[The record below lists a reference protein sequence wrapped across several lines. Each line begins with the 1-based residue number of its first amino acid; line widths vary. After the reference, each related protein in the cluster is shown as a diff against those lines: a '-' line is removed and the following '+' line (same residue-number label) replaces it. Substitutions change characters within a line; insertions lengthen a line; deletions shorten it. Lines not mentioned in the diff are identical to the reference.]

1 MDVETE
7 KAEKAIGVRPA
18 SKGLAMRVPGTP
30 LVLLGRLLRV
40 RLAGPGLAIAVG
52 LIFLAA
58 AADVISPY
66 DPYHQNYGA
75 VLQAP
80 SPSHPMGTDD
90 LGRDVLSRVIHG
102 SRISLL
108 VGLVSVGLAIL
119 AGVTIGFVAG
129 YWSGWLDEVLMR
141 VIDAVWSF
149 PALLLALAITA
160 ALGQSIGNAMIAI
173 GIVFTPAFAR
183 LVRAQTLS
191 VREMDFVQAAR
202 VMGATPTRLMLRHI
216 WPNVTSPVIVQA
228 SLYVSFA
235 IITEASLS
243 FLGVGVRPPT
253 AAWGS
258 MLRAGYRYLNT
269 AFWLPFFPGVAIF
282 VAVLG
287 LNLLGDGLRVVLDPR
302 LRVRGEG

>member
-1 MDVETE
+1 MG
-7 KAEKAIGVRPA
+7 KPGGQRAAA
-18 SKGLAMRVPGTP
+18 KGRLARVADAP
-30 LVLLGRLLRV
+30 LALFRRLLRV
-40 RLAGPGLAIAVG
+40 RLAGLGLGIAVG
-52 LIFLAA
+52 LLVFAA

-66 DPYHQNYGA
+66 DPVRQDYAA

-80 SPSHPMGTDD
+80 SRSHPMGTDE

-108 VGLVSVGLAIL
+108 VGLVSVGLAIC
-119 AGVTIGFVAG
+119 AGVAIGFVAG
-129 YWSGWLDEVLMR
+129 YGAGWLDESLMR
-141 VIDAVWSF
+141 LIDAIWAF

-160 ALGQSIGNAMIAI
+160 ALGQSIGNAMLAI
-173 GIVFTPAFAR
+173 GVVFTPAFAR

-191 VREMDFVQAAR
+191 VREMDYVLAAR
-202 VMGATPTRLMLRHI
+202 VMGAAPARILLRHI

-243 FLGVGVRPPT
+243 FLGVGVSPPT
-253 AAWGS
+253 PAWGS

-269 AFWLPFFPGVAIF
+269 AFWLPFFPGMAIF
-282 VAVLG
+282 VTVLG

-302 LRVRGEG
+302 LRIRGEG

>member
-1 MDVETE
+1 MGKTGGPR
-7 KAEKAIGVRPA
+7 AA
-18 SKGLAMRVPGTP
+18 SNGLISRVTGSP
-30 LVLLGRLLRV
+30 LVLLRRLLRV

-52 LIFLAA
+52 LIFFAA
-58 AADVISPY
+58 AADIISPY
-66 DPYHQNYGA
+66 DPARQDYGA

-80 SPSHPMGTDD
+80 SRSHPMGTDE

-119 AGVTIGFVAG
+119 AGVSIGFVAG
-129 YWSGWLDEVLMR
+129 YGAGWLDEGLMR
-141 VIDAVWSF
+141 LIDAIWAF

-160 ALGQSIGNAMIAI
+160 ALGQSIGNAMLAI
-173 GIVFTPAFAR
+173 GVVFTPAFAR
-183 LVRAQTLS
+183 LVRAQPLS
-191 VREMDFVQAAR
+191 VREMDYVLAAR
-202 VMGATPTRLMLRHI
+202 VMGAAPARIMLRHI

-253 AAWGS
+253 PAWGS

-282 VAVLG
+282 VTVLG

-302 LRVRGEG
+302 LRIRGEG

>member
-1 MDVETE
+1 MERAVELR
-7 KAEKAIGVRPA
+7 APSR
-18 SKGLAMRVPGTP
+18 GLTLKVPGTP
-30 LVLLGRLLRV
+30 LVFLGRLLRV
-40 RLAGPGLAIAVG
+40 RLAGLGLAIAVG

-66 DPYHQNYGA
+66 DPSHQNYAA

-80 SPSHPMGTDD
+80 SLSHPMGTDD
-90 LGRDVLSRVIHG
+90 LGRDVLSRIIHG

-119 AGVTIGFVAG
+119 VGVSIGFAAG
-129 YWSGWLDEVLMR
+129 YRTGWLDEVLMR
-141 VIDAVWSF
+141 VIDAIWSF

-191 VREMDFVQAAR
+191 VREMDFVAAAR
-202 VMGATPTRLMLRHI
+202 VNGATPARIMLRHI

-243 FLGVGVRPPT
+243 FLGVGVQPPT
-253 AAWGS
+253 PAWGS

-282 VAVLG
+282 VTVLG

-302 LRVRGEG
+302 LRIRGEG

>member
-1 MDVETE
+1 MDD
-7 KAEKAIGVRPA
+7 AIGRQGPL
-18 SKGLAMRVPGTP
+18 SGRLAITVPKAP
-30 LVLLGRLLRV
+30 LVFLRRLLRV
-40 RLAGPGLAIAVG
+40 RLAGAGLVIVAG
-52 LIFLAA
+52 LLLLAL

-66 DPYHQNYGA
+66 DPFHQDYGA
-75 VLQAP
+75 IMQAP
-80 SPSHPMGTDD
+80 SLAHPMGTDD
-90 LGRDVLSRVIHG
+90 MGRDVLSRVIHG
-102 SRISLL
+102 SRISLQ
-108 VGLVSVGLAIL
+108 VGLVSVGLAIVLGVTLGLL
-119 AGVTIGFVAG
+119 AGF
-129 YWSGWLDEVLMR
+129 WSGWLDEVLMR
-141 VIDAVWSF
+141 TVDAIWSF

-191 VREMDFVQAAR
+191 VREMDFVHAAR
-202 VMGATPTRLMLRHI
+202 VIGATPAQIMIKHI

-253 AAWGS
+253 PAWGS
-258 MLRAGYRYLNT
+258 MLRSGYRYLDT
-269 AFWLPFFPGVAIF
+269 ALWLPFFPGAAIF
-282 VAVLG
+282 VTVLG

-302 LRVRGEG
+302 LRARGQG